1 MGWGEQEVHL
11 RAVVLRSEPTPQPPG
26 RPHYR
31 AADSVGL
38 AWGLRICVFN
48 IPGDTDAAGSVLGP
62 TLRTTDLGE
71 VTLLELS

>member
-38 AWGLRICVFN
+38 AWGLRIVSLISRV
-48 IPGDTDAAGSVLGP
+48 IPM
-62 TLRTTDLGE
+62 
-71 VTLLELS
+71 LLVQSWDPL